1 MLAQIS
7 LKTGSKN
14 GGHILGNDLENQYLS
29 SDMENKNQL
38 LKILYRTTKIDE
50 SGLDIPWSPGWD
62 ELVRLKEIELGQR
75 LEGGI
80 KKLAPRV
87 GLEPTT

>member
-1 MLAQIS
+1 
-7 LKTGSKN
+7 
-14 GGHILGNDLENQYLS
+14 
-29 SDMENKNQL
+29 
-38 LKILYRTTKIDE
+38 LYRTTKIDE